1 MRNRIN
7 SLFVT
12 LLAASTLLLLPAAN
26 AQVTVKF
33 IGAGSSAQWQVYA
46 IAAVNAAQLGG
57 TNSHHYTIKGKCPDG
72 SNCGQVF
79 DVRPG
84 VNHAEG
90 GNLWVV
96 WNDAQTEVW
105 AYLSVDSVVGVRSF
119 FSNPRA
125 ELQIDSGTETSGS
138 AQNLISY
145 SLLKYGDTG
154 DCGPDGAQET
164 TCDASALPT
173 AIYDALNDQS
183 ITAGITD
190 IRPEDAK
197 FAQVRINSALTGNLS
212 GLGYT
217 GTPTGIPVESA
228 FSSSTATPIVFN
240 IYGTDPVTGNQIPP
254 FTVFGVGASPIVI
267 IDNRT
272 DPNGLGKSGVT
283 NVSQTQLQTL
293 FTGKTCN
300 MSVFGGS
307 SSVAVNPLLREAMSG
322 TMNTNEFTNLTA
334 PVGSNAFVN
343 SQETNVGQ
351 PTPGTSA
358 NPLNM
363 ECLAGPGV
371 RYRGIGT
378 GEIAGGVL
386 NGNGST
392 FFNGEDAIGYIFWG
406 YGNVSKLAGSSSY
419 GYLTLN
425 GVDPLI
431 GQPGYV
437 KGELPICALPC
448 PAKPGASFKHL
459 RDGTYRSWSLLRAVT
474 DASGKNR
481 DNVDALVIAAQNN
494 INKSVPDFVPFRAA
508 AGDPGLKLYRSHSK
522 NAYTQG
528 AASNGL
534 GGKPENG
541 SDVGGC
547 IEKLGPPPG
556 VLNHHENTGVC
567 KL

>member
-12 LLAASTLLLLPAAN
+12 LLAAAAFVVVPAAN
-26 AQVTVKF
+26 AQVTVKV
-33 IGAGSSAQWQVYA
+33 IAAGSSAQWQVDA
-46 IAAVNAAQLGG
+46 IAAANAPQLGG
-57 TNSHHYTIKGKCPDG
+57 VNSHHYTIKGKCP
-72 SNCGQVF
+72 SSANCGQIF

-90 GNLWVV
+90 GSLWVV
-96 WNDAQTEVW
+96 WNNAQTEVW
-105 AYLSVDSVVGVRSF
+105 AYLSVDSVVGIRAF

-125 ELQIDSGTETSGS
+125 QLQLDSGTETSGS
-138 AQNLISY
+138 ALNLISFA
-145 SLLKYGDTG
+145 LFKYGDAG
-154 DCGPDGAQET
+154 NCGPGGAPET
-164 TCDASALPT
+164 TCDAPALPS
-173 AIYDALNDQS
+173 AIYNALNNQS

-197 FAQVRINSALTGNLS
+197 FAQVRINSALAGNLS

-217 GTPTGIPVESA
+217 GTPTGIPVESP

-240 IYGTDPVTGNQIPP
+240 INGTDPVTGNSIPP
-254 FTVFGVGASPIVI
+254 FTVFEVGAAPITI

-272 DPNGLGKSGVT
+272 DASGLGSGVSDIT
-283 NVSQTQLQTL
+283 QTQLQTL
-293 FTGKTCN
+293 FTGTTCN

-307 SSVAVNPLLREAMSG
+307 ASVAVNPLLREPMSG
-322 TMNTNEFTNLTA
+322 TMNTNEFTNLTS
-334 PVGSNAFVN
+334 PVGSHAFVN

-363 ECLAGPGV
+363 TCVTGPGT

-378 GEIAGGVL
+378 GEIVGGVL
-386 NGNGST
+386 NGNGSS
-392 FFNGEDAIGYIFWG
+392 FFSGVDAIGYTFFS
-406 YGNVSKLAGSSSY
+406 YGNVSKIAGSASY

-425 GVDPLI
+425 GVDPLV

-437 KGELPICALPC
+437 QGQLPVCALPC
-448 PAKPGASFKHL
+448 PAKPGTTFKHL
-459 RDGTYRSWSLLRAVT
+459 RDGTYRSWSVLRAVS
-474 DASGKNR
+474 DRSGVNR
-481 DNVDALVIAAQNN
+481 NNLSALVVAAQNN
-494 INKSVPDFVPFRAA
+494 INKTVPDFVPFRAA

-522 NAYTQG
+522 NAYTVG
-528 AASNGL
+528 APSNGL
-534 GGKPENG
+534 GGVPENG

-547 IEKLGPPPG
+547 IKKLGPPPG
-556 VLNHHENTGVC
+556 LLNHHENTGVC

>member
-1 MRNRIN
+1 MRNRMN

-12 LLAASTLLLLPAAN
+12 LLAAAALVVVSGAN
-26 AQVTVKF
+26 AQVTVKV
-33 IGAGSSAQWQVYA
+33 IAAGSSAQWQVDA
-46 IAAVNAAQLGG
+46 VAAANAPQLGG
-57 TNSHHYTIKGKCPDG
+57 VRSHHYTIKGKCP
-72 SNCGQVF
+72 STANCGQVF

-90 GNLWVV
+90 GSLWVV

-105 AYLSVDSVVGVRSF
+105 AYLSVDSVVGMRAF
-119 FSNPRA
+119 FSQPRA
-125 ELQIDSGTETSGS
+125 QLQLDSGTETSGS
-138 AQNLISY
+138 SQNLISFA
-145 SLLKYGDTG
+145 LFKYGDTG
-154 DCGPDGAQET
+154 SCGPNGAQET
-164 TCDASALPT
+164 TCDAPALPT
-173 AIYDALNDQS
+173 SIYNALNNQS
-183 ITAGITD
+183 ITAGVTD

-197 FAQVRINSALTGNLS
+197 FAQVRINSALTANLS

-217 GTPTGIPVESA
+217 GTPTGIPVESP

-240 IYGTDPVTGNQIPP
+240 ITGSDPVTGDNIPP
-254 FTVFGVGASPIVI
+254 FSVFEVGASPITI

-272 DPNGLGKSGVT
+272 DASGLGSGVS
-283 NVSQTQLQTL
+283 NVSQAQLQAL
-293 FTGKTCN
+293 FTGTTCN

-307 SSVAVNPLLREAMSG
+307 ASVAVNPLLREPMSG

-334 PVGSNAFVN
+334 PVGGSAFVH

-351 PTPGTSA
+351 PTVGTAA

-363 ECLAGPGV
+363 TCVSGPGV

-378 GEIAGGVL
+378 GEIVGAVL

-392 FFNGEDAIGYIFWG
+392 FFNGVDAIGYTFFS
-406 YGNVSKLAGSSSY
+406 YGNVSKIAGSSSY

-431 GQPGYV
+431 GQPGYI
-437 KGELPICALPC
+437 KGQLPVCALPC
-448 PAKPGASFKHL
+448 PAKPGSTFKHL
-459 RDGTYRSWSLLRAVT
+459 RDGTYRSWSVLRAVS
-474 DASGKNR
+474 DRSGANR
-481 DNVDALVIAAQNN
+481 SNLSALVVAAQNN
-494 INKSVPDFVPFRAA
+494 INKTVPDFVPFRAA
-508 AGDPGLKLYRSHSK
+508 AGDPGLRLYRSHSK
-522 NAYTQG
+522 NAFTTG

-534 GGKPENG
+534 GGMPENG

-547 IEKLGPPPG
+547 IKKLGPPPG
-556 VLNHHENTGVC
+556 LLSHHENTGVC

>member
-12 LLAASTLLLLPAAN
+12 LLAVSALVIAPAAN
-26 AQVTVKF
+26 AVTVKV
-33 IGAGSSAQWQVYA
+33 IAAGSSAQWQVDA
-46 IAAVNAAQLGG
+46 IAAANAATLGG
-57 TNSHHYTIKGKCPDG
+57 VNSHHYTIKGKCP
-72 SNCGQVF
+72 STANCGQVF

-90 GNLWVV
+90 GSLWVV
-96 WNDAQTEVW
+96 WNNAQTEVW
-105 AYLSVDSVVGVRSF
+105 AYLSVDSVVGIRAF

-125 ELQIDSGTETSGS
+125 QLQIDSGTETSGS

-145 SLLKYGDTG
+145 ALFKYGDTG
-154 DCGPDGAQET
+154 TCGPNSAQES

-173 AIYDALNDQS
+173 AIYNALNNQA

-190 IRPEDAK
+190 VRPEDAK
-197 FAQVRINSALTGNLS
+197 FAQVRINSALTANLS

-240 IYGTDPVTGNQIPP
+240 IYGTDPVTGNSIPP
-254 FTVFGVGASPIVI
+254 FTVFEVGASPITIV
-267 IDNRT
+267 DNRT
-272 DPNGLGKSGVT
+272 DTSGLGSGVS
-283 NVSQTQLQTL
+283 NVTQAQLQTL
-293 FTGKTCN
+293 FSGTTCN

-307 SSVAVNPLLREAMSG
+307 ASVAVNPLLREAMSG

-334 PVGSNAFVN
+334 PVGSTAFVN

-351 PTPGTSA
+351 PTPGTAA
-358 NPLNM
+358 NPLDM
-363 ECLAGPGV
+363 TCVTGPGV

-378 GEIAGGVL
+378 GEIVGGVF
-386 NGNGST
+386 NGNGVS
-392 FFNGEDAIGYIFWG
+392 FFDGVDAIGYTFFS

-437 KGELPICALPC
+437 QGQLPVCALPC
-448 PAKPGASFKHL
+448 PAKPGTTFKHL
-459 RDGTYRSWSLLRAVT
+459 RDGTYRSWSVLRAVT
-474 DASGKNR
+474 DKSGVNR
-481 DNVDALVIAAQNN
+481 TNLDALVIAAQNN
-494 INKSVPDFVPFRAA
+494 INKTVPDFVPFRAA

-522 NAYTQG
+522 NAYTVG
-528 AASNGL
+528 TASNGL
-534 GGKPENG
+534 GGVPENG

-547 IEKLGPPPG
+547 IKRLGPPPG
-556 VLNHHENTGVC
+556 LLNHHENTGGC

>member
-7 SLFVT
+7 SLFVAM
-12 LLAASTLLLLPAAN
+12 LAVSALALMPVAS
-26 AQVTVKF
+26 AQVTVKV
-33 IGAGSSAQWQVYA
+33 IAAGSSAQWQVDA
-46 IAAVNAAQLGG
+46 IAAANAPQLGG
-57 TNSHHYTIKGKCPDG
+57 TNSHHYTIKGKCPDS
-72 SNCGQVF
+72 SNCGQIF

-96 WNDAQTEVW
+96 WNNAQTEVW
-105 AYLSVDSVVGVRSF
+105 AYLSVDSVVGMRAF

-125 ELQIDSGTETSGS
+125 QLQIDSGTETTGS

-145 SLLKYGDTG
+145 ALFKYGDTEN
-154 DCGPDGAQET
+154 CGPGGASEP

-173 AIYDALNDQS
+173 AIYNALNNQA

-197 FAQVRINSALTGNLS
+197 FAQVRINSALVANLS

-217 GTPTGIPVESA
+217 GTPTGIPVESP
-228 FSSSTATPIVFN
+228 FSTSTATPIVFN
-240 IYGTDPVTGNQIPP
+240 ITGTDPVTGNAIPP
-254 FTVFGVGASPIVI
+254 YTVFEVGASPITI

-272 DPNGLGKSGVT
+272 DPSGLGSGVT
-283 NVSQTQLQTL
+283 DVSQAQLQAL
-293 FTGKTCN
+293 FTGTTCN

-307 SSVAVNPLLREAMSG
+307 ASVAVNPLLREPMSG
-322 TMNTNEFTNLTA
+322 TMNTSEFTNFTS
-334 PVGSNAFVN
+334 PVGSTAFVK
-343 SQETNVGQ
+343 SQETNVGE
-351 PTPGTSA
+351 PTPGTAA

-363 ECLAGPGV
+363 TCVNGPGV
-371 RYRGIGT
+371 RYRGVGT
-378 GEIAGGVL
+378 GEIVGGVF
-386 NGNGST
+386 NGNGSS
-392 FFNGEDAIGYIFWG
+392 FFTGVDAIGYTFFS

-419 GYLTLN
+419 GYLTVN

-431 GQPGYV
+431 GNPGYV
-437 KGELPICALPC
+437 AGQLPVCALPC
-448 PAKPGASFKHL
+448 PAKPGATFKHL
-459 RDGTYRSWSLLRAVT
+459 RDGTYRSWSVLRAVS
-474 DASGKNR
+474 DRSGVNR
-481 DNVDALVIAAQNN
+481 NNLDALVIAAQNN
-494 INKSVPDFVPFRAA
+494 INKTVPDFVPFRAA

-522 NAYTQG
+522 NAYTTG

-534 GGKPENG
+534 GGQPENG

-547 IEKLGPPPG
+547 IKKLGPPPG
-556 VLNHHENTGVC
+556 LLNHHENTGVC

>member
-1 MRNRIN
+1 MRNRIS

-12 LLAASTLLLLPAAN
+12 LLAASALVIAPAAN
-26 AQVTVKF
+26 AVTVKV
-33 IGAGSSAQWQVYA
+33 IAAGSSAQWQVDA
-46 IAAVNAAQLGG
+46 IAAANAPTLGG
-57 TNSHHYTIKGKCPDG
+57 VNSHHYTIKGKCP
-72 SNCGQVF
+72 STANCGQIF

-90 GNLWVV
+90 GSLWVV
-96 WNDAQTEVW
+96 WNNAQTEVW
-105 AYLSVDSVVGVRSF
+105 AYLSVDSVVGMRAF

-125 ELQIDSGTETSGS
+125 QLQIDSGTETSGS

-145 SLLKYGDTG
+145 ALFKYGDTG
-154 DCGPDGAQET
+154 TCGPNGAQEA

-173 AIYDALNDQS
+173 AIYNALNNQP

-197 FAQVRINSALTGNLS
+197 FAQMRINSALTANLS

-240 IYGTDPVTGNQIPP
+240 ITGTDPVTGNSIPP
-254 FTVFGVGASPIVI
+254 FTVFEVGASPITI

-272 DPNGLGKSGVT
+272 DTSGLGSGVT
-283 NVSQTQLQTL
+283 DVSQAQLQTL
-293 FTGKTCN
+293 LSGATCN

-307 SSVAVNPLLREAMSG
+307 SSVAVNPILREPLSG
-322 TMNTNEFTNLTA
+322 TYNTYEFTNMTA
-334 PVGSNAFVN
+334 PVGSSAFVN

-351 PTPGTSA
+351 PTPGTAA

-363 ECLAGPGV
+363 TCVTGPGV

-378 GEIAGGVL
+378 GEIVGAVF
-386 NGNGST
+386 NGNGSS
-392 FFNGEDAIGYIFWG
+392 FFSGVDAIGYTFFS

-431 GQPGYV
+431 GLPGYV
-437 KGELPICALPC
+437 QGQLPVCAEPC
-448 PAKPGASFKHL
+448 PAKPGTTYKHL
-459 RDGTYRSWSLLRAVT
+459 RDGTYRSWSVLRAVT
-474 DASGKNR
+474 DKSGVNR
-481 DNVDALVIAAQNN
+481 TNLDALVIAAQNN
-494 INKSVPDFVPFRAA
+494 INKTVPDFVPFRAA

-522 NAYTQG
+522 NAYTVG
-528 AASNGL
+528 TASNGL
-534 GGKPENG
+534 GGVPENG

-547 IEKLGPPPG
+547 IKKLGPPPG
-556 VLNHHENTGVC
+556 LLNHHENTGVC